1 MTKLTENRLLVLILF
16 FTALILIPQGG
27 VKGAI
32 TAITLT
38 PANPTT
44 LSDARGYYLA
54 GKTYNFSIQVID
66 PVAIGWGDITE
77 VRLVIPGAT
86 DLNFYINPDGN
97 PGSGPTIDSNSAT
110 ISWTYA
116 GGSTFNNFTV
126 IFAVTFRWDTVESAW
141 AANRSVVAS
150 AMPTTGASSDTQL
163 VSYGVVSSIRLLNF
177 ALNDE
182 AADGYVNRYHGDFHV
197 TGDEVVY
204 NIPGAAASDAVHLR
218 ADAGIGEITGTAVI
232 VDPGT
237 GNYNVGAEGNETD
250 GQDIT
255 VLDSTFDTVNVT
267 GIPNSATAY
276 SVVLRATMATTGGP
290 VDTSNSLSIYCNEI
304 EVTDIIFFNG
314 GGVDNDPDN
323 YYRSLLV
330 TGTQVRVNA
339 RLLAGGGAMI
349 GNTTIELRDS
359 TQNVVTIVTIPNG
372 ANFGIATLN
381 TTGIT
386 VAADVTD
393 THDHEIYNTYNG
405 AFGSALNF
413 GQHRNNASYITQPV
427 THRIHW
433 ENGDPPGLAS
443 APFDGNAPV
452 ANGAVFTS
460 STASS
465 IRISWNPVNAVPPAS
480 DGDFNT
486 YRLYFRVYDATDTS
500 PWSMIDRY
508 TSAVYNA
515 GGTYDLSDATTS
527 FADITSLSAL
537 TTYEFIV
544 SAADVFGNEVA
555 VANRPKSDGTTILH
569 AQTAASSV
577 TITLSDG
584 ITKYPD
590 TAFDDNIASS
600 KPVRQNAIHI
610 IAVIEGDTIP
620 TSVNLIAA
628 GDSDAE
634 GDNNILNVATES
646 FAMGKYAPN
655 QWDVFIPTTDVLLT
669 TGTAVR
675 FILEINTT
683 TGTSYVDHNSEL
695 DLVGAATPWDDNEW
709 RFWVNTT
716 QPNFQPWPTRILN
729 NVITKS
735 NPVAYPAYYLSHD
748 AYVTI
753 KVYDI
758 KGRPV
763 TTLLDGAFRKGG
775 QNIKDQGWRGTNK
788 AQKRLGPGLYYV
800 HIQAKRDDNGKIILN
815 KMEKVVI
822 AR

>member
-1 MTKLTENRLLVLILF
+1 M
-16 FTALILIPQGG
+16 
-27 VKGAI
+27 
-32 TAITLT
+32 
-38 PANPTT
+38 
-44 LSDARGYYLA
+44 
-54 GKTYNFSIQVID
+54 
-66 PVAIGWGDITE
+66 
-77 VRLVIPGAT
+77 
-86 DLNFYINPDGN
+86 
-97 PGSGPTIDSNSAT
+97 
-110 ISWTYA
+110 
-116 GGSTFNNFTV
+116 
-126 IFAVTFRWDTVESAW
+126 
-141 AANRSVVAS
+141 
-150 AMPTTGASSDTQL
+150 
-163 VSYGVVSSIRLLNF
+163 VSSIRILNF

-182 AADGYVNRYHGDFHV
+182 AADGYVNRYHGPFQV
-197 TGDEVVY
+197 TGDEIVY
-204 NIPGAAASDAVHLR
+204 DIPGATTADAVASR
-218 ADAGIGEITGTAVI
+218 ADSGAGEITGTTLI
-232 VDPGT
+232 VAPGA
-237 GNYNVGAEGNETD
+237 GNYSVGVDADETD
-250 GQDIT
+250 GQ
-255 VLDSTFDTVNVT
+255 TVNVADSAFNVA
-267 GIPNSATAY
+267 GVPNAAAAY
-276 SVVLRATMATTGGP
+276 TVVLRAAMTTTGGP
-290 VDTSNSLSIYCNEI
+290 VDTANNLSIYCNEI

-314 GGVDNDPDN
+314 GGVDNDPAN

-330 TGTQVRVNA
+330 SGTQVRVNA

-359 TQNVVTIVTIPNG
+359 TQNVITIVTIPNG
-372 ANFGIATLN
+372 ANFGIAALN

-393 THDHEIYNTYNG
+393 THNHEIYNTYDG
-405 AFGSALNF
+405 AFGSALTY
-413 GQHRNNASYITQPV
+413 GQHRNNATYITQPV

-443 APFDGNAPV
+443 PPFDGNAPV
-452 ANGAVFTS
+452 ANGALFTS

-465 IRISWNPVNAVPPAS
+465 IRIEWNPVDAVPPAA

-486 YRLYFRVYDATDTS
+486 YRLYFRVYDITDTS

-508 TSAVYNA
+508 TAAVYNA

-527 FADITSLSAL
+527 FADITGLSAL

-544 SAADVFGNEVA
+544 SAADVYGNEVA
-555 VANRPKSDGTTILH
+555 VANRPRSDGTTILH

-584 ITKYPD
+584 ITRYTD
-590 TAFDDNIASS
+590 TLFSDNDGSS

-610 IAVIEGDTIP
+610 IASIEGDTLP
-620 TSVNLIAA
+620 TSVNVIAA
-628 GDSDAE
+628 GDGLNQGVESD
-634 GDNNILNVATES
+634 DNILNLVDNVTRFS
-646 FAMGKYAPN
+646 FSMNKYAPN
-655 QWDVFIPTTDVLLT
+655 QWDVFIPTTHSLLT
-669 TGTAVR
+669 ANTGVR

-716 QPNFQPWPTRILN
+716 QPTFQPWPTRILN

-788 AQKRLGPGLYYV
+788 AQKRLGPGLYYI